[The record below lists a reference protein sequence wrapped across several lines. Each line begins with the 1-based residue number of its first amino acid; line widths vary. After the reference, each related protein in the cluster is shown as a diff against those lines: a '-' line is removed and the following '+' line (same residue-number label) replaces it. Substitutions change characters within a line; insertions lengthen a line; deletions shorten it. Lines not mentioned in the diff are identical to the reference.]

1 MKKTMALLTMILTLL
16 AFSACGSN
24 GNNNNA
30 SPDSSNLKPKDY
42 IINYYGS
49 EYDVIQTTFS
59 TEYWKMPFAKEDDGT
74 FTREGSVLLGYSFD
88 EEGKGELI
96 RPGYKYNL
104 PNEDDNQDLYCVWAK
119 ETNADD
125 FVTVQKRTSTVYITA
140 YNGSD
145 EVVYIPR
152 EINGKTVT
160 GIAANAFAD
169 NSSIKEVHI
178 TPSIEEIEENAFASC
193 KNLKTVTMYDNLKKV
208 SDASFNGTDVKTVR
222 MCAAITPRYI
232 TSQETY
238 GIKYERL
245 INTKGQKRIIVLAG
259 SSVLYGIDSAYMET
273 LFKDEYTCINFGTNA
288 NMNVLFY
295 LDAIIPHLTKKDIV
309 VFSPEQ
315 YGPYTYFTN
324 GNPELPSVTLQGVST
339 CYNLFENVDV
349 SDYTKVFDGIGE
361 FCEQASKMPSKTWE
375 SYGKDLDELGNLIG
389 VPTEMNKDD
398 FIFGKNGP
406 FRFNET
412 VIPEEYIPNLNRV
425 IDKVKETKATILFS
439 YPPHNKNNI
448 EKTSL
453 NKESYKSYN
462 KWIAKTVH
470 CPLISDVTDYIYEGK
485 YFANTDYHLNTTGR
499 QMHTKQVA
507 EDIKNADL
515 GVR

>member
-1 MKKTMALLTMILTLL
+1 MKRLTAIIMTVLILLTF
-16 AFSACGSN
+16 AACGGDSN
-24 GNNNNA
+24 SDNK
-30 SPDSSNLKPKDY
+30 SPDSRNEQPKDY
-42 IINYYGS
+42 IISYNG
-49 EYDVIQTTFS
+49 EYDVVQTVFNTK
-59 TEYWKMPFAKEDDGT
+59 YWKMPFAKEDDGT

-96 RPGYKYNL
+96 RPGYKYNF
-104 PNEDDNQDLYCVWAK
+104 PTNDENQNLYCVWAN
-119 ETNADD
+119 ETNPAD
-125 FVTVQKRTSTVYITA
+125 FVTAQKRATSVYIIA

-145 EVVYIPR
+145 EMIYIPR
-152 EINGKTVT
+152 EIDGKTVT
-160 GIAANAFAD
+160 GIGAGAFAG
-169 NSSIKEVHI
+169 NSAIKEVHI
-178 TPSIEEIEENAFASC
+178 TSSIEEIEENAFASC
-193 KNLKTVTMYDNLKKV
+193 QNLKSVTMYDNLKKV
-208 SDASFNGTDVKTVR
+208 SDASFNGTAVKTVR
-222 MCAAITPRYI
+222 MCAATAPKYI

-273 LFKDEYTCINFGTNA
+273 LFKDDYTCINFGTNA

-339 CYNLFENVDV
+339 CYNLFENVDLTG
-349 SDYTKVFDGIGE
+349 YTKVFDGIGE
-361 FCEQASKMPSKTWE
+361 FCEQAAKMPSLTWE
-375 SYGKDLDELGNLIG
+375 IHGEDLDELGNLKS
-389 VPTEMNKDD
+389 VPTEMNKED
-398 FIFGKNGP
+398 FVFGKNGP

-412 VIPEEYIPNLNRV
+412 VIPEEFIPNLNRV
-425 IDKVKETKATILFS
+425 IDKAKESKAKILFS

-462 KWIAKTVH
+462 KWIADTVH
-470 CPLISDVTDYIYEGK
+470 CPLISDVANYIYEGK

-507 EDIKNADL
+507 EDVKNA
-515 GVR
+515 GVGVK